1 MPLVIKLGCAPGT
14 PGLTGPFTS
23 FNSKNMSI
31 ADNIHRIEQELA
43 GTPARLVVV
52 TKTHPVEKLAEAYA
66 AGGRIFGENRPQEM
80 AAKQPQLPADVE
92 WHLIGQLQTN
102 KVKLLAPFVHTVQSV
117 DSLKLLRELDKHAA
131 ANGRV
136 INGLL
141 QFHIAQEEAKSGLTL
156 PEAEALL
163 ASADYQSLRNV
174 RLTGVMGVAT
184 FTSDEAQL
192 RQEFGQLR
200 GYFQHLK
207 ATYFAAD
214 AAFSEI
220 SMGMSG
226 DYPLAVAEGSTLV
239 RVGSA
244 IFGSRG

>member
-1 MPLVIKLGCAPGT
+1 MT
-14 PGLTGPFTS
+14 
-23 FNSKNMSI
+23 NSI
-31 ADNIHRIEQELA
+31 ADNIHRLNAELA
-43 GTPARLVVV
+43 GTAARLVVV
-52 TKTHPVEKLAEAYA
+52 TKTHPVEKLEEAYA
-66 AGGRIFGENRPQEM
+66 AGARLFGENRPQEM

-102 KVKLLAPFVHTVQSV
+102 KVKLLAPFVHTVQSI
-117 DSLKLLRELDKHAA
+117 DSLKLLKELDKHAA
-131 ANGRV
+131 AHGRV

-141 QFHIAQEEAKSGLTL
+141 QFHIAQEENKSGLSL
-156 PEAEALL
+156 PEAEEIL
-163 ASADYQSLRNV
+163 ASAEYRALRHV
-174 RLTGVMGVAT
+174 RLVGVMGVAT

-192 RQEFGQLR
+192 RQEFRQLHAC
-200 GYFQHLK
+200 FAHLK
-207 ATYFAAD
+207 ATYFAAES
-214 AAFSEI
+214 AFREI

>member
-1 MPLVIKLGCAPGT
+1 
-14 PGLTGPFTS
+14 
-23 FNSKNMSI
+23 MSI
-31 ADNIHRIEQELA
+31 AENIHRIENELA
-43 GTPARLVVV
+43 GTAARLVVV
-52 TKTHPVEKLAEAYA
+52 TKTHPVEKLREAYD
-66 AGGRIFGENRPQEM
+66 AGARRFGENRPQEM
-80 AAKQPQLPADVE
+80 AAKQPQLPNDVE

-102 KVKLLAPFVHTVQSV
+102 KVKLLAPFVHTIQSI
-117 DSLKLLRELDKHAA
+117 DSLRLLREIDKHAA
-131 ANGRV
+131 THHRV

-141 QFHIAQEEAKSGLTL
+141 QFHIAREETKSGLTL
-156 PEAEALL
+156 PEAEEMLH
-163 ASADYQSLRNV
+163 SEEFRQMRHV

-192 RQEFGQLR
+192 RQEFRQLR
-200 GYFQHLK
+200 GHFEHLK
-207 ATYFAAD
+207 GAFFAD
-214 AAFSEI
+214 EPAFCEL

>member
-1 MPLVIKLGCAPGT
+1 
-14 PGLTGPFTS
+14 
-23 FNSKNMSI
+23 MSI

-43 GTPARLVVV
+43 GTAARLVVV
-52 TKTHPVEKLAEAYA
+52 TKTHPVEKLEEAYA

-80 AAKQPQLPADVE
+80 AAKQPQLPDDVE

-102 KVKLLAPFVHTVQSV
+102 KAKMVAPFVHTVQSI

-131 ANGRV
+131 AHNRV

-141 QFHIAQEEAKSGLTL
+141 QFHIAQEENKSGLSL
-156 PEAEALL
+156 AEAEELL
-163 ASADYQSLRNV
+163 ASDDFQQLQHV

-184 FTSDEAQL
+184 FTHDEAQL

-200 GYFQHLK
+200 DYFEHLK
-207 ATYFAAD
+207 ATYFATQSG
-214 AAFSEI
+214 FREI

-226 DYPLAVAEGSTLV
+226 DYALAVAEGSTLV

>member
-1 MPLVIKLGCAPGT
+1 MT
-14 PGLTGPFTS
+14 
-23 FNSKNMSI
+23 NSI
-31 ADNIHRIEQELA
+31 ADNIHRINAELA
-43 GTPARLVVV
+43 GTAARLCVV
-52 TKTHPVEKLAEAYA
+52 TKTHPVEVLREAHD
-66 AGGRIFGENRPQEM
+66 AGARCFGENRPQEM

-102 KVKLLAPFVHTVQSV
+102 KVKLLAPFVHTIQSI
-117 DSLKLLRELDKHAA
+117 DSLKLLREIDKYAA

-141 QFHIAQEEAKSGLTL
+141 QFHIAAEETKSGLSL
-156 PEAEALL
+156 PEAEEIL
-163 ASADYQSLRNV
+163 ASEEYQQFQHV

-184 FTSDEAQL
+184 FTPDEAQL
-192 RQEFGQLR
+192 RQEFQTLH
-200 GYFQHLK
+200 GYFDHLK
-207 ATYFAAD
+207 ATYFVGAS
-214 AAFSEI
+214 AFSDI